1 MVNIIDTNSVKVNDD
16 LMYVPINIGPQEN
29 HPVIVVDDFLAD
41 IDGFIDNIINKVPL
55 EADREHFDNN
65 SNIPGFTSPI
75 SLLLPEVRRSVAFF
89 IDKFTDFEITNPEN
103 LRFAFQ
109 LNCLYSNI
117 EFPRK
122 YIQPHIDP
130 SMFAFVL
137 YLHDGSEGTGTA
149 FYSHETA
156 GCINMEHVFAKFKRE
171 EPYWNYKEWE
181 YDFIER
187 SEDLITFDSNNI
199 EPCWEEIHEVP
210 MKKNRLVLYPS
221 YLWHSAKF
229 SAGMYDTKA
238 RVSLSGFVE
247 KDYFI

>member
-1 MVNIIDTNSVKVNDD
+1 
-16 LMYVPINIGPQEN
+16 
-29 HPVIVVDDFLAD
+29 
-41 IDGFIDNIINKVPL
+41 
-55 EADREHFDNN
+55 
-65 SNIPGFTSPI
+65 
-75 SLLLPEVRRSVAFF
+75 
-89 IDKFTDFEITNPEN
+89 
-103 LRFAFQ
+103 
-109 LNCLYSNI
+109 
-117 EFPRK
+117 
-122 YIQPHIDP
+122 
-130 SMFAFVL
+130 
-137 YLHDGSEGTGTA
+137 
-149 FYSHETA
+149 
-156 GCINMEHVFAKFKRE
+156 MEHVFAKFKRE

-187 SEDLITFDSNNI
+187 SEDLVTFDSNNI